1 MNKESLSALALLMI
15 CLARPALA
23 EEDIYFTDLPM
34 VASVSRLPQKLSEA
48 PAAVTVIDRDMIRA
62 SGFRTVEDLLRLVP
76 GFQVSSH
83 NQDAA
88 LVAYHGLTGG
98 MNTEEYTPRVQ
109 VLIDGRSQYSPLFK
123 SGVNWNLLPV
133 VLENIERIE
142 VIRGSNT
149 VAYGSNAA
157 LGVIN
162 IITQDT
168 SETKGWMF
176 AANRGVNFIR
186 DETVRWGGKVGEVD
200 VRFTGHQLGDN
211 GFQHGSYGNKWY
223 ESPDDRRSSVFDL
236 KADLAIS
243 VQDELQ
249 LSLTQAND
257 QSQFG
262 RPNYDL
268 KYPIWYLKSSSTAL
282 GLQWRHIQS
291 AAEEF
296 KLRYNFT
303 QDRTGGSYIERTSFD
318 SNQPVANPL
327 YKAVGF
333 NLIDSGG
340 TSLVHELEFEHTFP
354 VLDKSRLVWGVSAKS
369 ISLSSQQQF
378 STSKWLSREIY
389 RTFSNLEYRP
399 NNEWLFNLGA
409 SIEHDSVSG
418 LLFDPRASV
427 SYHMTPEQTL
437 RLVVSRAHRT
447 PSLYEVQGKIEKWG
461 ITQPPTA
468 QLVKNIEY
476 FGQGVEP
483 EQIDTL
489 EVGYLG
495 EFKSVR
501 ASFDLRAFV
510 EKIPNRIQ
518 IVPLALPASSP
529 DDQDLTGDRM
539 GVLNNNAIY
548 PFGRADG
555 AINFERVVIRG
566 YEYQLRWQPFDG
578 TRLIYN
584 NSLIY
589 IAVDPTAVSMV
600 ADSTGINTTKIYGQT
615 QESAPTHARSAMLI
629 QQLPYDTQA
638 SVMYFRSSPMR
649 WRRNASALNQA
660 SERFDWRLAKSFKMG
675 SSRAELAYTVQMA
688 NESQEGRQ
696 PVRIAD
702 KLHWLSMRLEF

>member
-303 QDRTGGSYIERTSFD
+303 QDRTGGSYLERTSF
-318 SNQPVANPL
+318 STNLVAPDTS
-327 YKAVGF
+327 AVGY

-340 TSLVHELEFEHTFP
+340 TSLVHELEFDHVFP
-354 VLDKSRLVWGVSAKS
+354 LRDKTRLMWGVSAKS
-369 ISLSSQQQF
+369 IALSAQMQF
-378 STSKWLSREIY
+378 SSTQWKRRSMY
-389 RTFSNLEYRP
+389 RVFSNLEHRP
-399 NNEWLFNLGA
+399 ASEWLLNLGM
-409 SIEHDSVSG
+409 SLEQDSLSG
-418 LLFDPRASV
+418 LQFDPRASSV
-427 SYHMTPEQTL
+427 TTL
-437 RLVVSRAHRT
+437 RQSRR
-447 PSLYEVQGKIEKWG
+447 
-461 ITQPPTA
+461 
-468 QLVKNIEY
+468 
-476 FGQGVEP
+476 
-483 EQIDTL
+483 
-489 EVGYLG
+489 
-495 EFKSVR
+495 SV
-501 ASFDLRAFV
+501 
-510 EKIPNRIQ
+510 
-518 IVPLALPASSP
+518 
-529 DDQDLTGDRM
+529 
-539 GVLNNNAIY
+539 
-548 PFGRADG
+548 
-555 AINFERVVIRG
+555 
-566 YEYQLRWQPFDG
+566 
-578 TRLIYN
+578 
-584 NSLIY
+584 
-589 IAVDPTAVSMV
+589 
-600 ADSTGINTTKIYGQT
+600 
-615 QESAPTHARSAMLI
+615 
-629 QQLPYDTQA
+629 
-638 SVMYFRSSPMR
+638 
-649 WRRNASALNQA
+649 
-660 SERFDWRLAKSFKMG
+660 
-675 SSRAELAYTVQMA
+675 
-688 NESQEGRQ
+688 
-696 PVRIAD
+696 
-702 KLHWLSMRLEF
+702 